1 MKKSWL
7 KRKTPLKA
15 KTGFKQK
22 IGKPMRRTRLRVA
35 GTSTTAE
42 LKKEIQALLREL
54 AIKIYGT
61 CVLSKYPETGACG
74 SYTKAGNL
82 ILQAEHLNSRS
93 NTVSFGDMRN
103 IILLCQRHHIYWKP
117 QNSQRYWELIR
128 EIIGEERWAWY
139 VKVRDD
145 KRAYKVDLRLVK
157 IALEQELK
165 NYGQN

>member
-1 MKKSWL
+1 MKRSWL
-7 KRKTPLKA
+7 RR

-22 IGKPMRRTRLRVA
+22 LGKPMKRTRIARGRAKLRVK
-35 GTSTTAE
+35 GHSTTTE
-42 LKKEIQALLREL
+42 LKDEIQALLREL

-74 SYTKAGNL
+74 SYTIAGNL

-93 NTVSFGDMRN
+93 HTGTFGDMRN

-128 EIIGEERWAWY
+128 EIIGEERWTWY
-139 VKVRDD
+139 QRCKEDRT
-145 KRAYKVDLRLVK
+145 AYKVDLKL
-157 IALEQELK
+157 ILLDLK
-165 NYGQN
+165 HQLKQYD